1 MSAGLDRHFAV
12 KPFQK
17 VQQLVSL
24 EAAEVRAPPR
34 CLLDNQVPAIG
45 LSREDLPGVW
55 GRALT
60 RQRRRTTIEPME
72 VRIVAT
78 PEQEAF
84 IREGIASGRFARA
97 EDAAREALHLWE
109 ERQRRRTELL
119 IELDAAEASFA
130 RGESRRVGPESI
142 TEFIAGVKRRGRT
155 RLNNPR

>member
-1 MSAGLDRHFAV
+1 MTRRYTTTVCNIMASEKTRTAKSGG
-12 KPFQK
+12 
-17 VQQLVSL
+17 
-24 EAAEVRAPPR
+24 PR
-34 CLLDNQVPAIG
+34 YELDNEVPAIG
-45 LSREDLPGVW
+45 LGREDLPGVW

-84 IREGIASGRFARA
+84 IREGIASGRFATA
-97 EDAAREALHLWE
+97 EDAAREALHLWQ

>member
-1 MSAGLDRHFAV
+1 MTRIHHHRFLPEKLDHG
-12 KPFQK
+12 
-17 VQQLVSL
+17 
-24 EAAEVRAPPR
+24 
-34 CLLDNQVPAIG
+34 VPIPIG

-55 GRALT
+55 RRALT
-60 RQRRRTTIEPME
+60 RLRRRTTIEAME

-84 IREGIASGRFARA
+84 IREGISSGRFTTP
-97 EDAAREALHLWE
+97 EDAAREALRLWE

-130 RGESRRVGPESI
+130 RGEGRRLGPESI

>member
-1 MSAGLDRHFAV
+1 MRVHVGVLWWWLAFPFEESRRSAEG
-12 KPFQK
+12 
-17 VQQLVSL
+17 
-24 EAAEVRAPPR
+24 RAPPR
-34 CLLDNQVPAIG
+34 CLLDNKVPAIG

-60 RQRRRTTIEPME
+60 RQRRRTTIKPME

-84 IREGIASGRFARA
+84 IREGIASGRFATA
-97 EDAAREALHLWE
+97 EDAAREALHLWQ

-142 TEFIAGVKRRGRT
+142 TEFIVGVKRRGKT

>member
-1 MSAGLDRHFAV
+1 MRIVACILPRLPNGAHMPITTV
-12 KPFQK
+12 GTY
-17 VQQLVSL
+17 
-24 EAAEVRAPPR
+24 APPAEK
-34 CLLDNQVPAIG
+34 LGNEVPIPIG
-45 LSREDLPGVW
+45 LSREDPPGVW

-60 RQRRRTTIEPME
+60 RQRRRTTIERME

-84 IREGIASGRFARA
+84 IREGIASGRFATA

-155 RLNNPR
+155 RLNSPR

>member
-1 MSAGLDRHFAV
+1 MRSWRAKRRGPRSDRGG
-12 KPFQK
+12 
-17 VQQLVSL
+17 
-24 EAAEVRAPPR
+24 PR
-34 CLLDNQVPAIG
+34 YELDNEVPAIG
-45 LSREDLPGVW
+45 LGREDLPGVW

-84 IREGIASGRFARA
+84 IREGIASGRFATA
-97 EDAAREALHLWE
+97 EDAAREALHLWQ